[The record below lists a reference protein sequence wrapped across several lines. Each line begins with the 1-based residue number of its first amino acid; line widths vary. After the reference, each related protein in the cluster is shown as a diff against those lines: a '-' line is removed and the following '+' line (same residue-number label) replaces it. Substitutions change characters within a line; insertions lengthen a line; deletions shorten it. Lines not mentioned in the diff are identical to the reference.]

1 MTGHVLKRAGQWRV
15 MVELGEQAALRCPTC
30 RRRYWSDDD
39 EARACPTDHGELEEI
54 ISRRQEMLPAKFA
67 TKKDAQKALRDE
79 LTEREHGDHVKA
91 SDLTVAEYLTTRW
104 LPALGAEDLS
114 PSTLLAYRLHV
125 KRVNAYIGKVKLQ
138 ELTHSDVG
146 VLAAKLAN
154 EPGVRGRVLSPASR
168 RVVLVVL
175 HHALG
180 AAVHDGLLRSN
191 PAQGVRRPK
200 VRQPE
205 MHTWTKEQLA
215 TFLAATREDR
225 LGPLWRLLAMTGLRR
240 GEALGLRWSDV
251 DLENARLSIQRQ
263 RVATGDEIAERQTK
277 TGKGR
282 AVPIDTATVEVLRRQ
297 LAQQLSDAAEWGS
310 AWIASDHVF
319 TRENGEP
326 WHPDVIT
333 RAFRQAVASVD
344 VPSIRLH
351 DLRHGW
357 ATMAL
362 RAGVHPKIVQERLG
376 HANISMTMD
385 RYSHALPD
393 LQESAAELVASLVD
407 LAIDG
412 SEGQS

>member
-1 MTGHVLKRAGQWRV
+1 MNGHVLKRSTRWRV
-15 MVELGEQAALRCPTC
+15 VVECGEQAAQRCPTC
-30 RRRYWSDDD
+30 RRRYWTDDD
-39 EARACPTDHGELEEI
+39 EARTCPVDHGELEEI
-54 ISRRQEMLPAKFA
+54 VARRQDVLPGKFA
-67 TKKDAQKALRDE
+67 TKKDAQKALRNE
-79 LTEREHGDHVKA
+79 LTEREHGDHVRA
-91 SDLTVAEYLTTRW
+91 SDLTVAQYLEDRW

-114 PSTLLAYRLHV
+114 PGTLLAYRLHV
-125 KRVNAYIGKVKLQ
+125 KRVNAYIGRIPLQ
-138 ELTHSDVG
+138 ALTRSDVG

-154 EPGVRGRVLSPASR
+154 EPGARGSVLSPASR

-180 AAVHDGLLRSN
+180 AAVHDGLLHSN

-205 MHTWTKEQLA
+205 LKTWSKAELA
-215 TFLAATREDR
+215 KFLQATRGDR
-225 LGPLWRLLAMTGLRR
+225 LSPLWRLLAMTGLRR
-240 GEALGLRWSDV
+240 GEALGLKWSDV
-251 DLENARLSIQRQ
+251 DLDAGRLSIQRQ
-263 RVATGDEIAERQTK
+263 RVATGYDVAERQTK

-282 AVPIDTATVEVLRRQ
+282 AVPIDVATVEVLRQAAQRQ
-297 LAQQLSDAAEWGS
+297 LDDATEWQA
-310 AWIASDHVF
+310 AWIGDGHVF
-319 TRENGEP
+319 CRENGEP
-326 WHPDVIT
+326 WHPDAIT
-333 RAFRQAVASVD
+333 KAFRLAVATVD

-393 LQESAAELVASLVD
+393 LQKSAAELVASLID
-407 LAIDG
+407 LAIDD
-412 SEGQS
+412 EGQS